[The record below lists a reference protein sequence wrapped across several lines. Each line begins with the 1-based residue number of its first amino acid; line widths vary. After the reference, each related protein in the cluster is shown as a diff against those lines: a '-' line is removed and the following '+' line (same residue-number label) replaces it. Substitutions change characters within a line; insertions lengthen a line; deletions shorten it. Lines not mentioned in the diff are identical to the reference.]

1 MAAAKTTSISPLAG
15 FQHEEARH
23 EPREQHHAL
32 AQFEEV
38 ERKISDGSVE
48 RSDVARIAS
57 LLSTTVL
64 KASPYAGPEHLL
76 HLDTLEIQNRLMA
89 LALSSLSPAR
99 PDYATADYQQAFD
112 WDQVVALLAT
122 LAREQRMT
130 WEKQSFYVVEF
141 RSKLKENID
150 NDRLYLLDKQSH
162 MEATA
167 SGGLLKYW
175 YGIPDSERYNLATC
189 KDIHGPLS
197 VSTLTSSRSLAEQ
210 RRCSQRRPWTL
221 AQTSASNN
229 TTDV

>member
-1 MAAAKTTSISPLAG
+1 MAAAKTASISPLAG
-15 FQHEEARH
+15 FQYDEARR

-32 AQFEEV
+32 VQFEEA
-38 ERKISDGSVE
+38 EPRISDGSVE
-48 RSDVARIAS
+48 LSDVARISS
-57 LLSTTVL
+57 LLSATAL

-99 PDYATADYQQAFD
+99 PDYATAAYQQAFD
-112 WDQVVALLAT
+112 WDQVVAFLAT
-122 LAREQRMT
+122 LAREQRIT
-130 WEKQSFYVVEF
+130 WKKQSFYVVEF

-175 YGIPDSERYNLATC
+175 YGIPDSDRYNLATC
-189 KDIHGPLS
+189 RDTHDTQYLY
-197 VSTLTSSRSLAEQ
+197 AD
-210 RRCSQRRPWTL
+210 RP
-221 AQTSASNN
+221 
-229 TTDV
+229 

>member
-1 MAAAKTTSISPLAG
+1 MAAAKTGSISPLIG
-15 FQHEEARH
+15 LQHKEVQRV
-23 EPREQHHAL
+23 PREQHYAL
-32 AQFEEV
+32 VQLEEA

-48 RSDVARIAS
+48 RSDVARISS
-57 LLSTTVL
+57 LLSATVL
-64 KASPYAGPEHLL
+64 QASPYAGPGHLL

-99 PDYATADYQQAFD
+99 PDYAAAAYHQALN

-122 LAREQRMT
+122 LAREQRIT
-130 WEKQSFYVVEF
+130 WKKQSFYIVEF

-162 MEATA
+162 MEATT

-189 KDIHGPLS
+189 KDIHDP
-197 VSTLTSSRSLAEQ
+197 
-210 RRCSQRRPWTL
+210 
-221 AQTSASNN
+221 
-229 TTDV
+229 

>member
-1 MAAAKTTSISPLAG
+1 MAAENTTPISPPAG
-15 FQHEEARH
+15 FQHEEARR

-32 AQFEEV
+32 VQFEEA
-38 ERKISDGSVE
+38 ERKISGGSVE
-48 RSDVARIAS
+48 RSDVARISS
-57 LLSTTVL
+57 LLSATIL

-99 PDYATADYQQAFD
+99 PDYATAAYQQAFD

-122 LAREQRMT
+122 LAREQRIS
-130 WEKQSFYVVEF
+130 WKKQSFYVVEF

-189 KDIHGPLS
+189 KNIP
-197 VSTLTSSRSLAEQ
+197 
-210 RRCSQRRPWTL
+210 
-221 AQTSASNN
+221 
-229 TTDV
+229 